1 MRFNPANTCAL
12 NTISR
17 HSHLPPQS
25 SLHPLLIKRSKIE
38 NISKRLPREHH
49 RGSQAGNVLV
59 ILAVDVGVDRVL
71 AGRDLL
77 GQVDRLDDGDVAL
90 LDRALEVDVLDLLA
104 QVRRRADQPD
114 VPVLDL
120 EVDVGAVDD
129 GLLDLALGF
138 DREGVAS
145 AWILESVLCFVLK
158 MCLGLFCE

>member
-1 MRFNPANTCAL
+1 M
-12 NTISR
+12 
-17 HSHLPPQS
+17 
-25 SLHPLLIKRSKIE
+25 
-38 NISKRLPREHH
+38 
-49 RGSQAGNVLV
+49 LV
-59 ILAVDVGVDRVL
+59 VLAVDVGVDRVL

-145 AWILESVLCFVLK
+145 AGIVESVLCFVLK